1 MSERGCVVD
10 GKALANAVLEGIRRK
25 MEGYSDRP
33 CLAVVCV
40 GSRKDSDSFVRS
52 KVREAE
58 VCGVDVIVKR
68 FDGAIG
74 EQDLLEQVALLNAN
88 PSIDGILLQLPLP
101 SHLHELTISQAVS
114 FDKDVDA
121 LHKENLGLL
130 AIPQANP
137 LFAPCTA
144 LSVVKILETTG
155 VQMRGAVVC
164 IIGASANVG
173 IPLMLLLIRNGCTV
187 TLCHIHTRDLAK
199 HTSGADIVV
208 AAAGVSH
215 LIGVEHIKPGAVVV
229 DVGINFVQDPSKS
242 SGFRLVGDVD
252 FEAVKPLASFI
263 TPVPNGVGPVTSAL
277 VLDATAEAFLHY
289 RSKRRLTSGSNSKP
303 KLELVYPQN
312 SK

>member
-1 MSERGCVVD
+1 MAD
-10 GKALANAVLEGIRRK
+10 AVLQGIRRK
-25 MEGYSDRP
+25 MEGHTDKP

-40 GSRKDSDSFVRS
+40 GNRRESDSFVRS
-52 KVREAE
+52 KIREAAI
-58 VCGVDVIVKR
+58 CGVDVIVKR
-68 FDGAIG
+68 FEGTIG

-114 FDKDVDA
+114 FDKDVDS

-130 AIPQANP
+130 AIPQAKP

-144 LSVVKILETTG
+144 LSVVKILESTG

-187 TLCHIHTRDLAK
+187 TLCHIFTRDLAK
-199 HTSGADIVV
+199 HTAGADIVV
-208 AAAGVSH
+208 AAAGVSR
-215 LIGVEHIKPGAVVV
+215 LIGAEHVRPGAVVV
-229 DVGINFVQDPSKS
+229 DVGINFEQDASKS

-252 FEAVKPLASFI
+252 FESVRRLASVI
-263 TPVPNGVGPVTSAL
+263 TPVPNGVGPMTSAL

-289 RSKRRLTSGSNSKP
+289 RAKRRLTSGSSSSSRP